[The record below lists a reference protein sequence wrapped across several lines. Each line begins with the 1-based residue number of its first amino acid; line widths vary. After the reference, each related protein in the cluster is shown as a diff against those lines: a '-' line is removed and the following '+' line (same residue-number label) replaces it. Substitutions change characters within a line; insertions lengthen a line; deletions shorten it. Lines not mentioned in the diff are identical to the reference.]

1 MKKCSKIKGFS
12 DWQNPDFSPIT
23 SHLQKVGRTRGESG
37 KKSRRKEFPMK
48 KINYKGRCERRKVSK
63 CKDICRT
70 YSKIQSAL
78 VDVLEKDDD
87 VISFECNVCLI
98 GVSDNMY
105 SSDFVVKKCIL

>member
-1 MKKCSKIKGFS
+1 
-12 DWQNPDFSPIT
+12 
-23 SHLQKVGRTRGESG
+23 
-37 KKSRRKEFPMK
+37 MK